1 MTPEQGLSTAAIN
14 TWKLNLER
22 ANKFFLPL
30 TDEDL
35 QQEIAPAKNR
45 LIYLLGHLTAVHD
58 RMLPLLVLGPRLY
71 PEFDPLFLTNPDK
84 SPASLPSGAEIK
96 KAWQHVNETLQAG
109 FDRLAPGDW
118 LHKHGS
124 VSDEDFEKDPSRNRF
139 SVLLSRTGHIA
150 YHLGQAVLTRK

>member
-1 MTPEQGLSTAAIN
+1 MSTEQGLVTAAIN

-22 ANKFFLPL
+22 ANKLFLPL
-30 TDEDL
+30 TDEQL
-35 QQEIAPAKNR
+35 EQEIAPGKNR

-71 PEFDPLFLTNPDK
+71 PDYDLLFLTNPDK
-84 SPASLPSGAEIK
+84 SSALPGGAEVK
-96 KAWQHVNETLQAG
+96 KAWQQVNEKLQAG
-109 FDRLAPGDW
+109 FDRLDPADW

-139 SVLLSRTGHIA
+139 SVLLGRTGHVA
-150 YHLGQAVLTRK
+150 YHLGQAILTRKG

>member
-1 MTPEQGLSTAAIN
+1 MIPEQGLATAAIKA
-14 TWKLNLER
+14 WKLNLER
-22 ANKFFLPL
+22 ADKLFLPL
-30 TDEDL
+30 TDEEL
-35 QQEIAPAKNR
+35 QEEVAPGKNR

-71 PEFDPLFLTNPDK
+71 PEYDPLFLTNP
-84 SPASLPSGAEIK
+84 LPGGAEIK
-96 KAWQHVNETLQAG
+96 KAWQHVNQTLQEG
-109 FDRLAPGDW
+109 FDRIAPGDW

>member
-1 MTPEQGLSTAAIN
+1 MIPEQGLATAAIKA
-14 TWKLNLER
+14 WKLNLER
-22 ANKFFLPL
+22 ADKLFLPL
-30 TDEDL
+30 TDEEL
-35 QQEIAPAKNR
+35 QEEVAPGKNR

-71 PEFDPLFLTNPDK
+71 PEYDPLFLTNPDK
-84 SPASLPSGAEIK
+84 SSSALPGGAEIK
-96 KAWQHVNETLQAG
+96 KAWQHVNQTLQEG
-109 FDRLAPGDW
+109 FDRIAPGDW

>member
-1 MTPEQGLSTAAIN
+1 MTSEQGLATAAIN

-22 ANKFFLPL
+22 ANKLFLPL
-30 TDEDL
+30 SDEEL
-35 QQEIAPAKNR
+35 QQEIAPGKNR
-45 LIYLLGHLTAVHD
+45 LVYLLGHLTAVHD

-71 PEFDPLFLTNPDK
+71 PEYDSLFLTNPDK
-84 SPASLPSGAEIK
+84 SSELPGGAEIK
-96 KAWQHVNETLQAG
+96 KAWQQVNEALQAG

-139 SVLLSRTGHIA
+139 SVLLSRTGHVA